1 VAPPRTP
8 ALADDV
14 FASGEGRINAK
25 DGPASEVPDAA
36 PIKLALRA
44 ETTRSGDTHEISIAL
59 EIGADNATGRAV
71 PEAVVVKVHANGEP
85 VLMQSRGNRYAGRV
99 VAPASTH
106 QGFHSVWRAPY
117 GSIVTAIVRLADG
130 RSVGAYTATGGIG

>member
-1 VAPPRTP
+1 MAPPRTP

-85 VLMQSRGNRYAGRV
+85 VRMQSSGNRYAGQV